1 MLFNKLHNN
10 SLSTI
15 IITPFIVILLWM
27 RLFTVDIANITALD
41 NPAMPI
47 WNTFILP
54 WLGHSQF
61 IAALTSLLLVTL
73 SGLSV
78 NRMVTRHGL
87 LYTQSMITLLIFS
100 LMVSAFLSVQ
110 KLNPVLF
117 YLFFFTHGLERMLS
131 QTSRAQVVNIC
142 FDAGFLI
149 GIGSLIYIK
158 GIFIFPYIVVAMGIL
173 RILNLQNILGA
184 LAGLSLPFIFSFTYF
199 FLFDKLTWF
208 LQEIQENILANPG
221 QYNHTLFSQLFMA
234 SIILL
239 LALALLS
246 TVRSLP
252 IRKVKVRFYFRIFM
266 WMLLLTTGILLTPFF
281 SMEMLPIAAV
291 SASVL
296 LASFFERITNKKI
309 KEILFTLFVGLIIA
323 GQFFLY

>member
-10 SLSTI
+10 SLATI
-15 IITPFIVILLWM
+15 IAVPFIVILLWL
-27 RLFTVDIANITALD
+27 RLFTVDMANITALD

-61 IAALTSLLLVTL
+61 IAALTSLLLVVL

-78 NRMVTRHGL
+78 NRMVTKHGL
-87 LYTQSMITLLIFS
+87 LHAQSMITLLIFS
-100 LMVSAFLSVQ
+100 LMVGAFLSVQ

-117 YLFFFTHGLERMLS
+117 FLLFFTHGLERILN
-131 QTSRAQVVNIC
+131 QTNGQIVNRC
-142 FDAGFLI
+142 FDAAFLI

-158 GIFIFPYIVVAMGIL
+158 GVFIFPFILVAMGIL
-173 RILNLQNILGA
+173 RTLNIQNILGA
-184 LAGLSLPFIFSFTYF
+184 FAGLILPFIFSLTYF
-199 FLFDKLTWF
+199 FVFDRLPWF
-208 LQEIQENILANPG
+208 LLEIEENILANPG
-221 QYNHTLFSQLFMA
+221 QYNHTLFSKLFMT

-239 LALALLS
+239 LALSLLS

-252 IRKVKVRFYFRIFM
+252 LRKVKVRYYFRIFI
-266 WMLLLTTGILLTPFF
+266 WTLLLTTGILLTPFY
-281 SMEMLPIAAV
+281 SMEMLPIAAIG
-291 SASVL
+291 ASVL
-296 LASFFERITNKKI
+296 LASFFERITNKKT
-309 KEILFTLFVGLIIA
+309 KEVLFALFVALMVS

>member
-10 SLSTI
+10 SLTTI
-15 IITPFIVILLWM
+15 IAVPFIVILLWM
-27 RLFTVDIANITALD
+27 RLFTVDMANITALD

-61 IAALTSLLLVTL
+61 IAALTSLLLVVL

-78 NRMVTRHGL
+78 NRIATKHGL
-87 LYTQSMITLLIFS
+87 LYAQSMITLLTFS

-117 YLFFFTHGLERMLS
+117 YLLFFTHGLERILGQS
-131 QTSRAQVVNIC
+131 EGRIVNRC
-142 FDAGFLI
+142 FDAAFLI

-158 GIFIFPYIVVAMGIL
+158 GLFIFPFILVAMGIL
-173 RILNLQNILGA
+173 RILNLQNILSA
-184 LAGLSLPFIFSFTYF
+184 LAGLLLPFILSFTYF
-199 FLFDKLTWF
+199 FMLDQLPWF
-208 LQEIQENILANPG
+208 LHEIQENILANPG
-221 QYNHTLFSQLFMA
+221 QYNHTLFSQFFIA
-234 SIILL
+234 STILL
-239 LALALLS
+239 LALAMLS

-252 IRKVKVRFYFRIFM
+252 LRKVKVRFYFRIFI

-281 SMEMLPIAAV
+281 SMEILPIASV
-291 SASVL
+291 GASVL
-296 LASFFERITNKKI
+296 LASFFERIVNNKI
-309 KEILFTLFVGLIIA
+309 REVLFALFVALIIS
-323 GQFFLY
+323 GQFFLF

>member
-10 SLSTI
+10 SLTTI
-15 IITPFIVILLWM
+15 ITVPFIVILLWM
-27 RLFTVDIANITALD
+27 RLFTVDMANITALD

-61 IAALTSLLLVTL
+61 FAALTSLLLVVL
-73 SGLSV
+73 SGLSI
-78 NRMVTRHGL
+78 NRMVTKHGL
-87 LYTQSMITLLIFS
+87 LHAQSMITLLIFS
-100 LMVSAFLSVQ
+100 LMVGAFLSVQ

-117 YLFFFTHGLERMLS
+117 YLLFFTHGLERILG
-131 QTSRAQVVNIC
+131 QTNGRVVNRC
-142 FDAGFLI
+142 FDAAFLI

-158 GIFIFPYIVVAMGIL
+158 GVFIFPFIIVALGIL

-184 LAGLSLPFIFSFTYF
+184 LAGLALPFILSFTYYYMVDQ
-199 FLFDKLTWF
+199 LPWF
-208 LQEIQENILANPG
+208 LNEIQENILANPG
-221 QYNHTLFSQLFMA
+221 QYNHTLFSQLFMT
-234 SIILL
+234 SIIML
-239 LALALLS
+239 LALALLT

-252 IRKVKVRFYFRIFM
+252 LRKVKVRFYFRIFI

-291 SASVL
+291 AASVL
-296 LASFFERITNKKI
+296 LASFFERMVNKKL
-309 KEILFTLFVGLIIA
+309 KELMFALFVALIIS
-323 GQFFLY
+323 GQFLLY

>member
-10 SLSTI
+10 SLTTI
-15 IITPFIVILLWM
+15 ITVPFIVILLWM
-27 RLFTVDIANITALD
+27 RLFTVDMANITALD

-61 IAALTSLLLVTL
+61 IAALTSLLLVVL

-78 NRMVTRHGL
+78 NRIATKHGL
-87 LYTQSMITLLIFS
+87 LYAQSMITLLTFS

-117 YLFFFTHGLERMLS
+117 YLLFFTHGLERILGQS
-131 QTSRAQVVNIC
+131 EGRIVNRC
-142 FDAGFLI
+142 FDAAFLI

-158 GIFIFPYIVVAMGIL
+158 GLFIFPFILVAMGIL
-173 RILNLQNILGA
+173 RILNLQNILSA
-184 LAGLSLPFIFSFTYF
+184 LAGLLLPFILSFTYF
-199 FLFDKLTWF
+199 FMLDQLPWF
-208 LQEIQENILANPG
+208 LHEIQENILANPG
-221 QYNHTLFSQLFMA
+221 QYNHTLFSQFFIA
-234 SIILL
+234 STILL
-239 LALALLS
+239 LALAMLS

-252 IRKVKVRFYFRIFM
+252 LRKVKVRFYFRIFI

-281 SMEMLPIAAV
+281 SMEILPIASV
-291 SASVL
+291 GASVL
-296 LASFFERITNKKI
+296 LASFFERIVNNKI
-309 KEILFTLFVGLIIA
+309 REVLFALFVALIIS
-323 GQFFLY
+323 GQFFLF

>member
-10 SLSTI
+10 SLTTI
-15 IITPFIVILLWM
+15 IAVPFIVILLWM
-27 RLFTVDIANITALD
+27 RLFTVDMANITALD

-61 IAALTSLLLVTL
+61 IAALTSLLLVVL

-78 NRMVTRHGL
+78 NRIATKHGL
-87 LYTQSMITLLIFS
+87 LYAQSMITLLTFS

-117 YLFFFTHGLERMLS
+117 YLLFFTHGLERILGQS
-131 QTSRAQVVNIC
+131 EGRVVNHC
-142 FDAGFLI
+142 FDAAFLI

-158 GIFIFPYIVVAMGIL
+158 GLFIFPFILVAMGIL
-173 RILNLQNILGA
+173 RILNLQNILSA
-184 LAGLSLPFIFSFTYF
+184 LAGLLLPFILSFTYF
-199 FLFDKLTWF
+199 FMLDQLPWF
-208 LQEIQENILANPG
+208 LHEIQENILANPG
-221 QYNHTLFSQLFMA
+221 QYNHTLFSQFFIA
-234 SIILL
+234 STILL
-239 LALALLS
+239 LALAMLS

-252 IRKVKVRFYFRIFM
+252 LRKVKVRFYFRIFI

-281 SMEMLPIAAV
+281 SMEILPIASV
-291 SASVL
+291 GASVL
-296 LASFFERITNKKI
+296 LASFFERIVNNKI
-309 KEILFTLFVGLIIA
+309 REVLFALFVALIIS
-323 GQFFLY
+323 GQFFLF